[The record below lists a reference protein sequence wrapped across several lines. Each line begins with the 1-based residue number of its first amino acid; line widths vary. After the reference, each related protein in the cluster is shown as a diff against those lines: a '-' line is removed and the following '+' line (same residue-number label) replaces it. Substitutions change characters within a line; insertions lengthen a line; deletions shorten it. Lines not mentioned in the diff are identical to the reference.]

1 MLRKIL
7 QFILKILARLVLWK
21 YKPIIVAVTGSVGK
35 TLTKEAIYTVLKNH
49 FGEGQIRRNER
60 NYNNEIGVPLTIF
73 GLETGGKNIAAWF
86 LRFIKVFLMLIFKEK
101 YPKILVVEMGADRPG
116 DIEYLTKF
124 VKAKVGVIT
133 AIGEIPVHV
142 EFFESPQALALE
154 KKKLIDS
161 LKPDAVAVL
170 NHDDEMVKVMGEN
183 ISSKV
188 LTYGFGE
195 GADVCATNYEV
206 KPTDL
211 EKEGIFGAVTF
222 KLNYKGSIAPIKLT
236 NVLGKHQVYP
246 ALVAAAVGII
256 FNLNLVDISEGL
268 RGYKSLP
275 GRMKLLNGIK
285 NSLIIDDSYN
295 AAPLSTLAALET
307 LKDFFVQQERGLS
320 ANRHGRIIAVLG
332 DMLEIGKY
340 TPEAHERIGRKAAE
354 VVDLLFAVGER
365 AKFISKGARERD
377 IANEKIFEFH
387 TSDETKR
394 PLQEIIE
401 QGDII
406 LIKGSRAMK
415 MEKIVKEIMA
425 EPRKAKTLLV
435 QE

>member
-49 FGEGQIRRNER
+49 FDEGQIRRNER

-86 LRFIKVFLMLIFKEK
+86 LRFIKVFLMLVFREK

-124 VKAKVGVIT
+124 IKAKVGVIT
-133 AIGEIPVHV
+133 AIGDIPVHV
-142 EFFESPQALALE
+142 EFFENPQALALE

-170 NHDDEMVKVMGEN
+170 NRDDEMVKVMGEN
-183 ISSKV
+183 IRAKV
-188 LTYGFGE
+188 LTYGFGK

-211 EKEGIFGAVTF
+211 EKERIFGAVTF
-222 KLNYKGSIAPIKLT
+222 KLNYKGSIAPIKLA
-236 NVLGKHQVYP
+236 NVSGKHQIYP
-246 ALVAAAVGII
+246 ALAAAAVGII

-275 GRMKLLNGIK
+275 GRMKLLKGIK

-307 LKDFFVQQERGLS
+307 LKDFSVQQEK
-320 ANRHGRIIAVLG
+320 GRIIAVLG

-340 TPEAHERIGRKAAE
+340 APEAHERIGRKAAE
-354 VVDLLFAVGER
+354 VVDLLFTVGER
-365 AKFISKGARERD
+365 AKFVAKGAREKGM
-377 IANEKIFEFH
+377 AGEKISEFH

-415 MEKIVKEIMA
+415 MEKIIKEIMA
-425 EPRKAKTLLV
+425 EPQKAKTLLV

>member
-21 YKPIIVAVTGSVGK
+21 YKPVIVAVTGSVGK
-35 TLTKEAIYTVLKNH
+35 TSTKEAIYTVLKNH
-49 FGEGQIRRNER
+49 FGEEQIRRNER

-73 GLETGGKNIAAWF
+73 GLESGGKNIAAWF

-133 AIGEIPVHV
+133 AIGDIPVHV

-170 NHDDEMVKVMGEN
+170 NRDDEMVKVMGEN
-183 ISSKV
+183 IGSKV
-188 LTYGFGE
+188 LTYGFSE
-195 GADVCATNYEV
+195 RANIYATNYEA

-222 KLNYKGSIAPIKLT
+222 KLNYKGSIAPIKLV

-246 ALVAAAVGII
+246 ALAAAAVGII

-275 GRMKLLNGIK
+275 GRMKLLKGIK

-307 LKDFFVQQERGLS
+307 LKDFSVQQEK
-320 ANRHGRIIAVLG
+320 GRIIAVLG

-340 TPEAHERIGRKAAE
+340 APEAHERIGRKAVE
-354 VVDLLFAVGER
+354 VVDLLFTFGER
-365 AKFISKGARERD
+365 AKFVAKGAREKG
-377 IANEKIFEFH
+377 IAGDKISEFH
-387 TSDETKR
+387 TSDEAKR

-425 EPRKAKTLLV
+425 EPREAKTLLV